1 MKIYGF
7 YRKKLVRGDMDNQEP
22 KWKKNRDS
30 HLPLAFPFSHRSKD
44 TASWAR
50 SAANDKYLE
59 NDCKGYDKLGS

>member
-1 MKIYGF
+1 
-7 YRKKLVRGDMDNQEP
+7 MDNQEP

-30 HLPLAFPFSHRSKD
+30 HLPLAFPFAHRSKD
-44 TASWAR
+44 KASWAI